1 MIRVIIERRIKPGA
15 HTELERLLIERRT
28 EAMKYK
34 GYISG
39 ETLQST
45 TDLNHVI
52 IISSWHNEEDWRAWY
67 NSPERQEMDG
77 KIRELLIE
85 PEKVSMFEF
94 VHTLGSTPPHFS
106 LMA

>member
-1 MIRVIIERRIKPGA
+1 MIRVIIERRLNPGMHA
-15 HTELERLLIERRT
+15 EMENLLIERRT
-28 EAMKYK
+28 DAMKYK

-45 TDLNHVI
+45 SDLNHVI
-52 IISSWHNEEDWRAWY
+52 IISSWHDEGDWKAWY
-67 NSPERQEMDG
+67 NSPERQAMDE
-77 KIRELLIE
+77 KIRELLVE

>member
-1 MIRVIIERRIKPGA
+1 MIRVIIERRIKPGT
-15 HTELERLLIERRT
+15 HPQMERLLIERRA

-45 TDLNHVI
+45 NDLNHVI
-52 IISSWHNEEDWRAWY
+52 IISSWQTEDDWKSWHNSLARHK
-67 NSPERQEMDG
+67 MDE

-106 LMA
+106 MMS